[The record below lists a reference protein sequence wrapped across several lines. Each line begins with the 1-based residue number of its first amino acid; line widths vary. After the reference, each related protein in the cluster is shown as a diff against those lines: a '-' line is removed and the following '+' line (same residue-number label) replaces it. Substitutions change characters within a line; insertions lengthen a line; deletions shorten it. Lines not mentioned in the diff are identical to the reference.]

1 MPTSNRFLFFFLLLT
16 LILSTG
22 FLTACSTSEHAYD
35 MADMSDMPSVIQESP
50 VPVQQAYQ
58 FAVANPEVLKELP
71 CYCGCGPMGH
81 TSNYSCYV
89 MDETE
94 DDRIVY
100 DYHALGCS
108 ICVDITQDAMRM
120 LDEGKTLPEI
130 RVYVDQTYAK
140 FGPTNMP

>member
-1 MPTSNRFLFFFLLLT
+1 MPTSKRLLFIFLLIT
-16 LILSTG
+16 VTLSTG

-35 MADMSDMPSVIQESP
+35 MADMSDMPSVIQEAP
-50 VPVQQAYQ
+50 VSVQQAYQ

-89 MDETE
+89 MDEAP

-100 DYHALGCS
+100 DYHATGCS

-130 RVYVDQTYAK
+130 REYVDQTYAK